1 MPMDQDENDSEENNT
16 QTEVM
21 ENNEEDFQAEE
32 TNGKI
37 CALNLEKSVL
47 QIEIIWYCSSST
59 LAEILYFLT
68 PTFPA

>member
-37 CALNLEKSVL
+37 CGLNLEKSVL

-68 PTFPA
+68 PTLPA